1 MYCVQLENTNY
12 FVDDDN
18 MHINLYGVIR
28 RLKEIYNPSWN
39 SEANAAHDIRLKRN
53 LVHPVKFVVE
63 NPTVNRDTCLQV
75 LREMQSILISRG
87 FENGFTIP
95 AN

>member
-1 MYCVQLENTNY
+1 MLWERMWTVTEMLLLLPHME
-12 FVDDDN
+12 
-18 MHINLYGVIR
+18 HR
-28 RLKEIYNPSWN
+28 EP
-39 SEANAAHDIRLKRN
+39 RN

>member
-1 MYCVQLENTNY
+1 MMSQA
-12 FVDDDN
+12 
-18 MHINLYGVIR
+18 
-28 RLKEIYNPSWN
+28 SWN